1 MNIYQTINEIVQ
13 KNMQLSGFLQGLG
26 IDTCCGGQKTL
37 AEACAELGLDPED
50 VLKQLIAPEPEGSK
64 ESSAKPQAER
74 DWSQSTLSEL
84 IDHIETTHHLY
95 VKKALPH
102 LTDLMTRVVGAH
114 GERHP
119 EVLQLDE
126 LVRRI
131 VADMGPHLMKE
142 EQILF
147 PAMKKMD
154 VSLESF
160 HCGSIQSPI
169 RVMKADHDNL
179 ENLFSE
185 IRKQTRDFTLPED
198 ACKTWHAL
206 YEGLK
211 QLGKDTHLHVHKENN
226 ILFPM
231 AIEAEKRVE

>member
-13 KNMQLSGFLQGLG
+13 ENMQLSGFLQGLG

-50 VLKQLIAPEPEGSK
+50 VLKQLIAPESESSK
-64 ESSAKPQAER
+64 ESSAKSQAER

-126 LVRRI
+126 LVRGI
-131 VADMGPHLMKE
+131 VADMGASFDERRTDPVSRHEKIGRL
-142 EQILF
+142 
-147 PAMKKMD
+147 PGG
-154 VSLESF
+154 VSLRQYSEPHQSHES
-160 HCGSIQSPI
+160 GS
-169 RVMKADHDNL
+169 
-179 ENLFSE
+179 
-185 IRKQTRDFTLPED
+185 
-198 ACKTWHAL
+198 
-206 YEGLK
+206 
-211 QLGKDTHLHVHKENN
+211 
-226 ILFPM
+226 
-231 AIEAEKRVE
+231 